1 MAKDVLTFNCI
12 KSFISTRETRENDRV
27 CVVLLFLF
35 RKEARKKYHVVVVF
49 VVSSSQNDVRSL
61 SFFFLCLSRN
71 VQSVSTVFKAARVGN
86 ILRPS
91 VALKLS
97 LSERKQRGSLFEI
110 AKRTCSLRSLSS
122 SNVAH
127 SLFLL
132 TQYRRPVR
140 VDDAKT

>member
-1 MAKDVLTFNCI
+1 MLTFNCI

-71 VQSVSTVFKAARVGN
+71 ARSVSTVFKAHYVLGRV
-86 ILRPS
+86 S
-91 VALKLS
+91 VRLS
-97 LSERKQRGSLFEI
+97 LLNFRF
-110 AKRTCSLRSLSS
+110 RSANRREALYSKS
-122 SNVAH
+122 RNAH
-127 SLFLL
+127 MFFTFSLFLK
-132 TQYRRPVR
+132 RRSLFSFSSHAVSSSCPCG
-140 VDDAKT
+140 